1 MGEYLSSFFVKNKAT
16 RKISS
21 IISKNSLDIA
31 PFTTKISSAK
41 VRCFSRQNKRNSAPM
56 LKWDKSFKIEK
67 TAISRY

>member
-1 MGEYLSSFFVKNKAT
+1 MGEYLASFFVENKAT

-41 VRCFSRQNKRNSAPM
+41 VRCFSRQN
-56 LKWDKSFKIEK
+56 
-67 TAISRY
+67 